1 VKPVK
6 ALLILA
12 AGFLA
17 ATGAWGQDISPRGP
31 SEWTATN
38 WLGFALQVGLFLLAV
53 FAVYLAA
60 GKDEPGEGEK

>member
-1 VKPVK
+1 MK
-6 ALLILA
+6 ALLISA

-17 ATGAWGQDISPRGP
+17 IPGAWGQDISPRGP

-60 GKDEPGEGEK
+60 GNDAPGEGKK